1 MPRRA
6 KGARLYYRRDK
17 AYYVIRDGNRQL
29 STGTSDRREAEAALA
44 QYIAEKGR
52 PAQGPRTPDKFT
64 ISEALD
70 RYGSEHAP
78 TVKDDS
84 RIGYAIDALLPFFRS
99 LPVASITSEVCR
111 RYERYRERAPATVR
125 RELGVLQAAI
135 NFCFREGYLTATRPV
150 SLPSAPPPRNRWLT
164 SNEVEK
170 LLKTAESDPKTEHLG
185 RFIRI
190 AVITGTRSQSLLGL
204 RFTAHTQGGW
214 VDTERGIMYR
224 RADGEVETKKR
235 KPPIQIPRP
244 LLEDLRR
251 WERIDGP
258 AGWVVNFRG
267 NRVGSIKT
275 AWNHTLKRSGI
286 ERCTPHDLRRTAIT
300 WAMQRGADKW
310 DAAGFF
316 GVSLDVLER
325 VYGHHH
331 PDHMQSAVRAMERK
345 L

>member
-1 MPRRA
+1 
-6 KGARLYYRRDK
+6 
-17 AYYVIRDGNRQL
+17 
-29 STGTSDRREAEAALA
+29 
-44 QYIAEKGR
+44 
-52 PAQGPRTPDKFT
+52 
-64 ISEALD
+64 
-70 RYGSEHAP
+70 
-78 TVKDDS
+78 
-84 RIGYAIDALLPFFRS
+84 
-99 LPVASITSEVCR
+99 
-111 RYERYRERAPATVR
+111 
-125 RELGVLQAAI
+125 
-135 NFCFREGYLTATRPV
+135 
-150 SLPSAPPPRNRWLT
+150 
-164 SNEVEK
+164 
-170 LLKTAESDPKTEHLG
+170 
-185 RFIRI
+185 
-190 AVITGTRSQSLLGL
+190 
-204 RFTAHTQGGW
+204 
-214 VDTERGIMYR
+214 MYR

-258 AGWVVNFRG
+258 AAWVVNFRG